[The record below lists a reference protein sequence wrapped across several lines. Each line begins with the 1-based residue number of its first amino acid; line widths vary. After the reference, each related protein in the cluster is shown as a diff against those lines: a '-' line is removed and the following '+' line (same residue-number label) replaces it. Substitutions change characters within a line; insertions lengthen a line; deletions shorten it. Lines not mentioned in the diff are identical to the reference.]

1 MASLPFAISSL
12 TLLFLISLFPLSTLS
27 QDPNSS
33 IPTVAQCAPQ
43 LLPLAT
49 CAPFVQ
55 GTAPSPAQSCCD
67 NLKLVY
73 SQQPRC
79 LCLLLN
85 STTLS
90 SFPINTTLALQLPAL
105 CTLPVDASACSRA
118 QVPPSTPSSQVSFG
132 ANNTSPA
139 TNSTVA
145 ASPMVQAPPPRP
157 TMMGVGFGRN
167 ASTGLKSKTGSYL
180 AVTLIMAGFLMPGI
194 LF

>member
-12 TLLFLISLFPLSTLS
+12 TLLFLISLFPSSTLS

-67 NLKLVY
+67 NLNLVY

-105 CTLPVDASACSRA
+105 CTLPVDASACSRKFF
-118 QVPPSTPSSQVSFG
+118 STFQQKKVNLWHFWVHSF
-132 ANNTSPA
+132 SFYFWLCY
-139 TNSTVA
+139 
-145 ASPMVQAPPPRP
+145 R
-157 TMMGVGFGRN
+157 
-167 ASTGLKSKTGSYL
+167 STGAT
-180 AVTLIMAGFLMPGI
+180 
-194 LF
+194 

>member
-1 MASLPFAISSL
+1 MASIPFAISSL
-12 TLLFLISLFPLSTLS
+12 TLLIFLISLFPSSTLS

-33 IPTVAQCAPQ
+33 IPTVAQCAPR

-67 NLKLVY
+67 NLILVY
-73 SQQPRC
+73 SQQPSC

-105 CTLPVDASACSRA
+105 CTLPVDASACLSKR
-118 QVPPSTPSSQVSFG
+118 TLHF
-132 ANNTSPA
+132 A
-139 TNSTVA
+139 TQKGNLR
-145 ASPMVQAPPPRP
+145 Q
-157 TMMGVGFGRN
+157 F
-167 ASTGLKSKTGSYL
+167 
-180 AVTLIMAGFLMPGI
+180 
-194 LF
+194 

>member
-1 MASLPFAISSL
+1 MASIPAISSL
-12 TLLFLISLFPLSTLS
+12 ALLIFLISLFPSSTLS

-33 IPTVAQCAPQ
+33 IPTVAQCAPR

-67 NLKLVY
+67 NLILVY
-73 SQQPRC
+73 SQQPSC

-85 STTLS
+85 GTTLS

-105 CTLPVDASACSRA
+105 CTLPVDASACLRA
-118 QVPPSTPSSQVSFG
+118 QVPPSSPSSQVSFG
-132 ANNTSPA
+132 ANNSTV

-145 ASPMVQAPPPRP
+145 SSPMVQAAPRP
-157 TMMGVGFGRN
+157 TMMGVGFGRR
-167 ASTGLKSKTGSYL
+167 ASNSIKSKTGTYL
-180 AVTLIMAGFLMPGI
+180 AVTLTMAGFLWCV
-194 LF
+194 

>member
-1 MASLPFAISSL
+1 MASIPFAISSL
-12 TLLFLISLFPLSTLS
+12 TLLIFLISLFPSSTLS

-33 IPTVAQCAPQ
+33 IPTVAQCAPR

-67 NLKLVY
+67 NLILVY
-73 SQQPRC
+73 SQQPSC

-85 STTLS
+85 GTTLS

-105 CTLPVDASACSRA
+105 CTLPVDASACLSKRTLHFATQKGNLRQFWVQSFHYYLCGFAAGA
-118 QVPPSTPSSQVSFG
+118 QVPPSSPSSQVSFG
-132 ANNTSPA
+132 ANNSTV

-145 ASPMVQAPPPRP
+145 CMQYYPS
-157 TMMGVGFGRN
+157 
-167 ASTGLKSKTGSYL
+167 LKFFS
-180 AVTLIMAGFLMPGI
+180 
-194 LF
+194 